1 MNLSKYFNQ
10 YRSYFGK
17 LSELQVQGH
26 EQILKAA
33 IDAGLSIPAIA
44 YVLATVFH
52 ETDRT
57 MQPISEYGKGKG
69 RAYGTWKVNSKGV
82 KYCQTNGKGNV
93 FYTYDE
99 YPFLYYGMGYVQLT
113 WYDNYKL
120 LGEILGVD
128 LLGNPE
134 LAKDPEIAAKIM
146 IIGMTR
152 GLFTGRK
159 LGDYF
164 KPQMTDYLHAR
175 KIINGMDAAQKIAEH
190 ARKYEKI
197 LQVAMV

>member
-1 MNLSKYFNQ
+1 
-10 YRSYFGK
+10 
-17 LSELQVQGH
+17 
-26 EQILKAA
+26 
-33 IDAGLSIPAIA
+33 
-44 YVLATVFH
+44 
-52 ETDRT
+52 

-146 IIGMTR
+146 IVGMTR

-175 KIINGMDAAQKIAEH
+175 KIINGMDAAQKIAAH
-190 ARKYEKI
+190 ARKFEKI